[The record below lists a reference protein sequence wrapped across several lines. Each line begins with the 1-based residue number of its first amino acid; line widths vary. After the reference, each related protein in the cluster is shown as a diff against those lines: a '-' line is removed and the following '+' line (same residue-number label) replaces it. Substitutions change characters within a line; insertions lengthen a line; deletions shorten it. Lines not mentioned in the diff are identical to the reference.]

1 MEPIHFAGK
10 KIRPH
15 SRRGSGHNERGAG
28 RAGISGVR
36 VNHLPLS
43 PRGKDLRFTPQYLR
57 AVRLI
62 WINLRRH

>member
-1 MEPIHFAGK
+1 MAPIHFAGK

-15 SRRGSGHNERGAG
+15 SRLASGHNKRGAG
-28 RAGISGVR
+28 RIGIFGVR
-36 VNHLPLS
+36 VKHLPLS
-43 PRGKDLRFTPQYLR
+43 PRGKDLRFIPQYLR